1 MDFGIS
7 SIMLESAKGKNRSA
21 LKTMYKA
28 KRDLVRLRFSSA
40 FSSNLRMQRD
50 VLLTLDALATKNL
63 KELRKDKANLNYL
76 GDLVVSDSIRGDY
89 IFDENFLS
97 LIESIGTKDSEIESN
112 FNKRYESIFYISR
125 GIRYVNPEARDDVSE
140 KMDKMIDA
148 KMELI
153 RSVNN
158 RA

>member
-7 SIMLESAKGKNRSA
+7 SIMLESAKEKNRSA
-21 LKTMYKA
+21 LITMYKA

-40 FSSNLRMQRD
+40 FSSNLRMQKD
-50 VLLTLDALATKNL
+50 VLLSLYALATKNL
-63 KELRKDKANLNYL
+63 KELKKDKANLNYL
-76 GDLVVSDSIRGDY
+76 GDLIVSDSIRGDY

-112 FNKRYESIFYISR
+112 FNKRYESTFYISR

>member
-40 FSSNLRMQRD
+40 FSSNLRMQKD
-50 VLLTLDALATKNL
+50 VLLSLYALATKNL
-63 KELRKDKANLNYL
+63 KELRKDKANLSYL
-76 GDLVVSDSIRGDY
+76 GDLIVSDSIRGDY

-112 FNKRYESIFYISR
+112 FNKRYESTFYISR

>member
-40 FSSNLRMQRD
+40 FSSNLRMQKD
-50 VLLTLDALATKNL
+50 VLLSLYALATKNL
-63 KELRKDKANLNYL
+63 KELKKDKANLNYL

-112 FNKRYESIFYISR
+112 FNKRYESTFYISR

-153 RSVNN
+153 RRVNN

>member
-1 MDFGIS
+1 
-7 SIMLESAKGKNRSA
+7 MLESAKGKNRSA

-40 FSSNLRMQRD
+40 FSSNLRMQKD
-50 VLLTLDALATKNL
+50 VLLSLYALATKNL
-63 KELRKDKANLNYL
+63 KELRKDKANLSYL
-76 GDLVVSDSIRGDY
+76 GDLIVSDSIRGDY

-112 FNKRYESIFYISR
+112 FNKRYESTFYISR

>member
-40 FSSNLRMQRD
+40 FSSNLRMQKD
-50 VLLTLDALATKNL
+50 VLLSLYALATKNL

-112 FNKRYESIFYISR
+112 FNKRYESTFYISR